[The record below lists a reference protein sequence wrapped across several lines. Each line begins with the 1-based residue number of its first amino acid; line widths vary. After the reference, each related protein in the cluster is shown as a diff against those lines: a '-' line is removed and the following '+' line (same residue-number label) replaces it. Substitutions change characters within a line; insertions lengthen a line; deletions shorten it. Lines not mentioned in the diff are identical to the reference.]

1 MEAWT
6 ARESP
11 TAEQQASPV
20 SSGSGSPGGADG
32 LRARLRASRSE
43 VYCILQ
49 VGPPAGII
57 VLWLLP
63 FVDWRYS
70 SVAAC
75 CACGGSG
82 SVR

>member
-20 SSGSGSPGGADG
+20 SSSSGSPGGAEG
-32 LRARLRASRSE
+32 LRARIRASRSE

-49 VGPPAGII
+49 VGPPA
-57 VLWLLP
+57 
-63 FVDWRYS
+63 
-70 SVAAC
+70 
-75 CACGGSG
+75 
-82 SVR
+82 